1 MMSEADVATKPA
13 GLFDRSTKGH
23 ALPTVSV
30 EVERGRIRFFA
41 KALGEPDPIHSD
53 IAAAQAAGYP
63 DLPAPP
69 SFFMAIEAMA
79 DEERARLGQP
89 SLITLLRC
97 DFRRLL
103 HGDESYAYSGLV
115 FAGDTLQFDTK
126 IIDFYEKKGGLM
138 EFVTI
143 ESTVSH
149 AARGTLITATRTLLH
164 RLG

>member
-1 MMSEADVATKPA
+1 MSDADVAAKPV
-13 GLFDRSTKGH
+13 GLFDRSTKGL

-41 KALGEPDPIHSD
+41 KALGESDPIHSD
-53 IAAAQAAGYP
+53 IAAAHAAGYP

-89 SLITLLRC
+89 SLVALLKC

-103 HGDESYAYSGLV
+103 HGDESYAYHGLV
-115 FAGDTLQFDTK
+115 FAGDALQLDTR

-143 ESTVSH
+143 ESSVSH
-149 AARGTLITATRTLLH
+149 AERGTLITATRTLLH

>member
-1 MMSEADVATKPA
+1 MMSQADVAAKPA
-13 GLFDRSTKGH
+13 GLFDRSTKGY
-23 ALPTVSV
+23 ALPTVTV
-30 EVERGRIRFFA
+30 EVERGKIRFFA
-41 KALGEPDPIHSD
+41 KALGETDPAYSD
-53 IAAAQAAGYP
+53 VAAARGAGYP

-79 DEERARLGQP
+79 DEERARLDQP

-103 HGDESYAYSGLV
+103 HGDESYAYHGMV

-149 AARGTLITATRTLLH
+149 ATRGPLITATRTLLH

>member
-1 MMSEADVATKPA
+1 MMSQVDVTAKPA

-23 ALPTVSV
+23 ALPAVSV
-30 EVERGRIRFFA
+30 DVERGKIRFFA
-41 KALGEPDPIHSD
+41 KALGETNPVHSD
-53 IAAAQAAGYP
+53 VAAAQAANYP
-63 DLPAPP
+63 DLAAPP
-69 SFFMAIEAMA
+69 SFFMAIEALA
-79 DEERARLGQP
+79 EEERARLGQP
-89 SLITLLRC
+89 SLITLLKC

-103 HGDESYAYSGLV
+103 HGDESYAYNGLI
-115 FAGDTLQFDTK
+115 FAGDTLKFDTK

>member
-1 MMSEADVATKPA
+1 MMSEADVAAKPA
-13 GLFDRSTKGH
+13 GIFERSTKGH

-30 EVERGRIRFFA
+30 DVERGKIRFFA
-41 KALGEPDPIHSD
+41 KALGEIDPIHSD

-103 HGDESYAYSGLV
+103 HGDESYAFSGLV
-115 FAGDTLQFDTK
+115 FAGDRLQIDTK

-149 AARGTLITATRTLLH
+149 AVRGTLITANRTLLH

>member
-1 MMSEADVATKPA
+1 MSEADVATKPA

-30 EVERGRIRFFA
+30 EVERGQIRFFA
-41 KALGEPDPIHSD
+41 KALGESDPIHRD
-53 IAAAQAAGYP
+53 IDAARAAGYP
-63 DLPAPP
+63 DLPALP

-79 DEERARLGQP
+79 DEERALLGQP

-103 HGDESYAYSGLV
+103 HGDESYAYNGLV

-143 ESTVSH
+143 ESTVTH

>member
-1 MMSEADVATKPA
+1 MSQADVAAKPA

-30 EVERGRIRFFA
+30 DVERGKIRFFA
-41 KALGEPDPIHSD
+41 NALGETDPVYSD

-69 SFFMAIEAMA
+69 SFFMAIEALA
-79 DEERARLGQP
+79 DEERARLAQP
-89 SLITLLRC
+89 SLITLLKC

-103 HGDESYAYSGLV
+103 HGDESYAYHGLI
-115 FAGDTLQFDTK
+115 FAGDTLQLDTR

-149 AARGTLITATRTLLH
+149 TARGTLITATRTLLH
-164 RLG
+164 RFG

>member
-1 MMSEADVATKPA
+1 MSQADVTTRPA

-23 ALPTVSV
+23 ALPTVTV
-30 EVERGRIRFFA
+30 EVERSQIRFFA
-41 KALGEPDPIHSD
+41 KALGETNPIHFD
-53 IAAAQAAGYP
+53 IDAARAAGYC
-63 DLPAPP
+63 DLPTPP

-79 DEERARLGQP
+79 DEERARHGQP
-89 SLITLLRC
+89 SLVALLRC

-103 HGDESYAYSGLV
+103 HGDENYAYHGPV
-115 FAGDTLQFDTK
+115 CARDTLQFDTK

-143 ESTVSH
+143 ESAVSH
-149 AARGTLITATRTLLH
+149 AQRGTLITATRTLLH

>member
-1 MMSEADVATKPA
+1 MAQAELATRPA
-13 GLFDRSTKGH
+13 GIFDRSTKGH
-23 ALPTVSV
+23 ALATVSV

-41 KALGEPDPIHSD
+41 KALGETDPIHCD

-89 SLITLLRC
+89 SLMTLLKC

-103 HGDESYAYSGLV
+103 HGDESYAYHGLV
-115 FAGDTLQFDTK
+115 FAGDTLQCDTT

-143 ESTVSH
+143 ESSVSH
-149 AARGTLITATRTLLH
+149 ASRGTLITARRTLLH